1 MNKVLVSLLLT
12 LGLTGVAQAA
22 GDAEAG
28 QGKVAVC
35 GACHGADGNS
45 PAPNFPKLAGQ
56 GERYLLKQLHDIKS
70 GARPVVEMTG
80 MLDNLSEQDMADI
93 AAYFS
98 SQKMS
103 VGAADPKLVERGEAL
118 FRGGKLEEGMPS
130 CIGCHSP
137 NGAGLAAAGFPH
149 LGGQHAQY
157 VAKQLTDFRE
167 GNRTNDGDAMI
178 MRAIAAKPDI
188 LLMDEPFSALDPL
201 ARASLQETVS
211 LIHKKLGTT
220 IVFVTHDMNE
230 AAKLAC
236 RIGVMHQGRLV
247 QVDTPQDIQNHPAD
261 DYVRSLFGAAQ
272 PENTIS
278 ADKVIN
284 LYRRL
289 DADGKA
295 RVREYWAQNRM
306 DV

>member
-70 GARPVVEMTG
+70 GNRQVVEMTG
-80 MLDNLSEQDMADI
+80 LLDNLSDQDMADI
-93 AAYFS
+93 AAYFA

-103 VGAADPKLVERGEAL
+103 VGAADPKLVKRGEEL

-178 MRAIAAKPDI
+178 MRSIAAKLSNKDI
-188 LLMDEPFSALDPL
+188 EA
-201 ARASLQETVS
+201 VS
-211 LIHKKLGTT
+211 SFI
-220 IVFVTHDMNE
+220 
-230 AAKLAC
+230 
-236 RIGVMHQGRLV
+236 QGL
-247 QVDTPQDIQNHPAD
+247 H
-261 DYVRSLFGAAQ
+261 
-272 PENTIS
+272 
-278 ADKVIN
+278 
-284 LYRRL
+284 
-289 DADGKA
+289 
-295 RVREYWAQNRM
+295 
-306 DV
+306 